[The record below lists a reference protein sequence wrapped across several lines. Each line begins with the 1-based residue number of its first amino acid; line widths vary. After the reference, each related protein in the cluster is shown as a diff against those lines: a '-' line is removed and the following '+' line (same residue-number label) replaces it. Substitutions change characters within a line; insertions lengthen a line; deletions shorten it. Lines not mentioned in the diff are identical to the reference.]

1 MDTIDEHI
9 LASGRPAYKSQEDY
23 YDEIMEL
30 RQAIKGLKTENG
42 VLKTKLQRIT
52 QENVLKVNIDRYS
65 SLINSKNLQPR
76 EAKFAFPKFVDSL
89 SQTRR
94 QWYCGTEFGNKTKGA
109 APEFCPSNTI
119 EEFDMSF
126 PLKFGNTNYAY
137 VYK

>member
-52 QENVLKVNIDRYS
+52 QENVLKVKYR
-65 SLINSKNLQPR
+65 
-76 EAKFAFPKFVDSL
+76 
-89 SQTRR
+89 
-94 QWYCGTEFGNKTKGA
+94 
-109 APEFCPSNTI
+109 
-119 EEFDMSF
+119 
-126 PLKFGNTNYAY
+126 
-137 VYK
+137 